1 MLLAVLPH
9 VTFAASMLHGMGSLA
24 VTISE
29 PPAAAAHDHSGAV
42 AAPAPCHEQASA
54 DQPAAAMKPPCCI
67 TGCGVIGLGP
77 EIALP
82 RMVAIGHK
90 LGPPPTWSAEGAKIE
105 PAERP
110 PRPS

>member
-9 VTFAASMLHGMGSLA
+9 VTFAASMLHGMGPLTA
-24 VTISE
+24 TISE
-29 PPAAAAHDHSGAV
+29 PRAAAAHDHPNAHS
-42 AAPAPCHEQASA
+42 APAPCHEQASA
-54 DQPAAAMKPPCCI
+54 DQPATATKPPCCI
-67 TGCGVIGLGP
+67 IGCGVLGFGP

-82 RMVAIGHK
+82 RIVAIGHK
-90 LGPPPTWSAEGAKIE
+90 LGPPPPWSGEGAKIE